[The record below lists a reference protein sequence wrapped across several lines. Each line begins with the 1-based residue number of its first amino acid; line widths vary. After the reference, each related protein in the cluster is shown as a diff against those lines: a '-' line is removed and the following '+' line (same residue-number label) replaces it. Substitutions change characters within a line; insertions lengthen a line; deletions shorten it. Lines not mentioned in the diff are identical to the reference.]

1 MPNIDVNHLSFTHD
15 GRYIPVFEDVSFQM
29 DTAWHLGF
37 VGRNGRGKTTFL
49 KLLMGD
55 FEYSGTISTKSVV
68 FEYFPF
74 AVEHP
79 EDLTYEVAEE
89 IIPELEMWSLE
100 KELRLLNMDPDDILY
115 RPYQTLSFGE
125 QTKVMLAILF
135 QKQNGF
141 LLIDEPTNHLDV
153 SGRKLVSAYLK
164 KKSGF
169 ILVSHDRDFL
179 NECIDHVLSIEK
191 TNIVIQKGNFDS
203 WWENRERHEAMEMA
217 ENDKLKRDIS
227 RLEAA
232 SKRTASWS
240 DKAERSKIGFDPT
253 KVEKQISR
261 RAYEGAKAKKLMKQA
276 SAIET
281 RQSAAIEEKKGL
293 LKNHER
299 VDELKISQLPY
310 FSKTYVEARDLSL
323 YYGEKMVVSG
333 ITFRIDRGERVAI
346 QGANGSGKSTLLHAV
361 MGEDIRHT
369 GELICNPQLKISFVS
384 QDTSFLEGTIA
395 EYSRTNQL
403 DDALFRAILVKLG
416 VEREQFDV
424 DMKGFS
430 GGQKKKVLLAQSL
443 ATPAHIHV
451 WDEPMNFIDVFSR
464 MQIEQLI
471 HDYEPTLLFVEHDSR
486 FSDNVAT
493 KSISL

>member
-1 MPNIDVNHLSFTHD
+1 
-15 GRYIPVFEDVSFQM
+15 
-29 DTAWHLGF
+29 
-37 VGRNGRGKTTFL
+37 
-49 KLLMGD
+49 
-55 FEYSGTISTKSVV
+55 
-68 FEYFPF
+68 
-74 AVEHP
+74 
-79 EDLTYEVAEE
+79 
-89 IIPELEMWSLE
+89 
-100 KELRLLNMDPDDILY
+100 
-115 RPYQTLSFGE
+115 
-125 QTKVMLAILF
+125 
-135 QKQNGF
+135 
-141 LLIDEPTNHLDV
+141 
-153 SGRKLVSAYLK
+153 
-164 KKSGF
+164 
-169 ILVSHDRDFL
+169 
-179 NECIDHVLSIEK
+179 
-191 TNIVIQKGNFDS
+191 
-203 WWENRERHEAMEMA
+203 
-217 ENDKLKRDIS
+217 
-227 RLEAA
+227 
-232 SKRTASWS
+232 
-240 DKAERSKIGFDPT
+240 
-253 KVEKQISR
+253 
-261 RAYEGAKAKKLMKQA
+261 
-276 SAIET
+276 
-281 RQSAAIEEKKGL
+281 
-293 LKNHER
+293 
-299 VDELKISQLPY
+299 Y

-384 QDTSFLEGTIA
+384 QDTSFLEGSIA